1 MTERCLDGEVM
12 MMKSNKTLI
21 IEFKKELK
29 EAEKWANFVG
39 YKEDDV
45 SDIIKSVRKNKRKKK
60 L

>member
-1 MTERCLDGEVM
+1 M
-12 MMKSNKTLI
+12 MMKPNKTLI

-45 SDIIKSVRKNKRKKK
+45 SDIIKSVRKNKRKKE

>member
-1 MTERCLDGEVM
+1 
-12 MMKSNKTLI
+12 MMKPNKTLI

-45 SDIIKSVRKNKRKKK
+45 SDIIKSVRKNKRKKE

>member
-12 MMKSNKTLI
+12 MKPNKTLI
-21 IEFKKELK
+21 VEFKKELK
-29 EAEKWANFVG
+29 EAEKWAEFAG

-45 SDIIKSVRKNKRKKK
+45 SDIIKSVRKNKRKKE